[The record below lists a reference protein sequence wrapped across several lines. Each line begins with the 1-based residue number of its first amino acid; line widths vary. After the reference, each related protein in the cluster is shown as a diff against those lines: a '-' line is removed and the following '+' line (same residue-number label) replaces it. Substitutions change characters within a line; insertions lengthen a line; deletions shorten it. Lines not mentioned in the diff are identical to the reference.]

1 MANDF
6 VQRTTSA
13 APGAMEHLLPRNATL
28 DEVEL
33 SIVIPAMNEEITV
46 GEFMEWSKEG
56 LQRAGVSGQILI
68 VDSSTDNT
76 PAIVLEHGGE
86 VLRVPKR
93 GVGSAYLDSLPYIRG
108 KWILMGD
115 ADLTYDFRE
124 IAPFVAEFR
133 KGAEF
138 IMGSRFRGSIEKGA
152 MPKLHRYFGTPLTNW
167 ILNRIYRSN
176 FSDIHCGIR
185 GVTREALD
193 RINITSRGWEYASEM
208 VLKAARLKLISSE
221 VPIKFYKDREG
232 RLSHHL
238 RVGWRSPWLA
248 GWVNLKVML
257 VYAADSFLLKAG
269 AVLLV
274 IGLVLSLGLAAG
286 PVRIGRIGFSLY
298 WMLLGVTCATL
309 GYSSIQIG
317 ILARVMHGLRP
328 RFIERIKRVLT
339 SSWDDRIGQLYVGRS
354 DSPWASRLPVFETR
368 AEPASYL
375 ASSHFRSAARH
386 PWIPDILLHAAD
398 GNGKPRH
405 LKVSPV
411 SPRAHESYGQHG
423 LTLADRL
430 GVWLSQRA
438 IRRHLP
444 IRSDLEVLELGCG
457 YGATQLLALEPRLKR
472 GIGVDFQIAPELRE
486 SREIHFLSGNDRGDH
501 SETGKRK
508 PGSGDAYLSLGAPR

>member
-1 MANDF
+1 M
-6 VQRTTSA
+6 RTPLKKARSISENNPGPLVGGIRFATPSVMHVLEPSA
-13 APGAMEHLLPRNATL
+13 KHNTGGIEHLRPDNANHGA
-28 DEVEL
+28 VEL

-46 GEFMEWSKEG
+46 GEFIDWCKEG

-86 VLRVPKR
+86 ILRTPKR
-93 GVGSAYLDSLPYIRG
+93 GVGRAYIDAIPYIRG

-124 IAPFVAEFR
+124 IAPFVEEFR
-133 KGAEF
+133 NGAEF
-138 IMGSRFRGSIEKGA
+138 VMGSRFRGSIEEGA

-176 FSDIHCGIR
+176 YSDIHCGIR
-185 GVTREALD
+185 GVTRDALD
-193 RINITSRGWEYASEM
+193 KINITSEGWEYASEM
-208 VLKAARLKLISSE
+208 VLKAARLKLASAE

-269 AVLLV
+269 AALLV
-274 IGLVLSLGLAAG
+274 IGLVLSFGLAAG

-317 ILARVMHGLRP
+317 VLARVMHGLKP
-328 RFIERIKRVLT
+328 RFLERLQKIMT
-339 SSWDDRIGQLYVGRS
+339 YDRGMI
-354 DSPWASRLPVFETR
+354 AS
-368 AEPASYL
+368 A
-375 ASSHFRSAARH
+375 
-386 PWIPDILLHAAD
+386 
-398 GNGKPRH
+398 
-405 LKVSPV
+405 
-411 SPRAHESYGQHG
+411 G
-423 LTLADRL
+423 LSVAGL
-430 GVWLSQRA
+430 V
-438 IRRHLP
+438 
-444 IRSDLEVLELGCG
+444 
-457 YGATQLLALEPRLKR
+457 LLANLTYHYLKR
-472 GIGVDFQIAPELRE
+472 GLQLEAISHPAILGLLLVILGFQTFGFTLLMEMAKRVI
-486 SREIHFLSGNDRGDH
+486 SRSRQ
-501 SETGKRK
+501 
-508 PGSGDAYLSLGAPR
+508 

>member
-1 MANDF
+1 MQ
-6 VQRTTSA
+6 VLEPSA
-13 APGAMEHLLPRNATL
+13 KHNTGVIEHLLPDNANHGAV
-28 DEVEL
+28 DL

-46 GEFMEWSKEG
+46 GEFIEWCKEG

-76 PAIVLEHGGE
+76 PEIVLERGGE
-86 VLRVPKR
+86 ILRTPKR
-93 GVGSAYLDSLPYIRG
+93 GVGRAYIDAIPYIRG

-124 IAPFVAEFR
+124 IAPFVEEFR

-138 IMGSRFRGSIEKGA
+138 VMGSRFRGSIEEGA

-176 FSDIHCGIR
+176 YSDIHCGIR

-193 RINITSRGWEYASEM
+193 KINITSEGWEYASEM
-208 VLKAARLKLISSE
+208 VLKAVRLKLADAE

-257 VYAADSFLLKAG
+257 VYATDSFLLKAG
-269 AVLLV
+269 VALLV

-298 WMLLGVTCATL
+298 WMLLGMTCATL

-317 ILARVMHGLRP
+317 VLARIMHGLKP
-328 RFIERIKRVLT
+328 RFVERLQKIMTFDRGMIASAGLSVAGLVL
-339 SSWDDRIGQLYVGRS
+339 L
-354 DSPWASRLPVFETR
+354 
-368 AEPASYL
+368 
-375 ASSHFRSAARH
+375 
-386 PWIPDILLHAAD
+386 
-398 GNGKPRH
+398 GN
-405 LKVSPV
+405 
-411 SPRAHESYGQHG
+411 
-423 LTLADRL
+423 LTY
-430 GVWLSQRA
+430 
-438 IRRHLP
+438 H
-444 IRSDLEVLELGCG
+444 
-457 YGATQLLALEPRLKR
+457 YLKR
-472 GIGVDFQIAPELRE
+472 GLQLEAISHPAILGLLLVILGFQTFGFTLLMEVAKRVILR
-486 SREIHFLSGNDRGDH
+486 SRQ
-501 SETGKRK
+501 
-508 PGSGDAYLSLGAPR
+508 